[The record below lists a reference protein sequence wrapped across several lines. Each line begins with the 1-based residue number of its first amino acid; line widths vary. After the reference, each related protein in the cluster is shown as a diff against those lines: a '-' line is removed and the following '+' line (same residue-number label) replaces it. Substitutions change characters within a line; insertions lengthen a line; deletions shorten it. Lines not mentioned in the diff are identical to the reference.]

1 VTGNG
6 NTGASTALTLATQT
20 GVGSSTY
27 GDATTFLVPQFS
39 VNSKGIITT
48 VTNTT
53 IPDASVTSSGLVNTT
68 TQSFAGNK
76 TITGTLTTTG
86 LATTNG
92 GITNNG
98 TLTNN
103 GDITISGTVILQNI
117 MGANTVLFTD
127 NSGNITST
135 GIVSASNGG
144 SGVAG
149 TISGVVKANLTGPN
163 TAAVEG
169 VDYSLVREVTEE
181 TSSISQ
187 TTSTQ
192 TITNSSYS
200 RKVYNGTSQVET
212 SYTSSTLRYLKSD
225 RSVIKFYINGVRI
238 SNSAIS
244 YSAGTLTYD
253 ATANNSYYIKSGD
266 RIQIDYYY

>member
-1 VTGNG
+1 MLQVFQINFVF
-6 NTGASTALTLATQT
+6 QI
-20 GVGSSTY
+20 
-27 GDATTFLVPQFS
+27 FLEFLLP
-39 VNSKGIITT
+39 IH
-48 VTNTT
+48 
-53 IPDASVTSSGLVNTT
+53 T

-103 GDITISGTVILQNI
+103 GNATITGTLTLQTSLSGL
-117 MGANTVLFTD
+117 NTVLFTD
-127 NSGNITST
+127 GNGTITST
-135 GIVSASNGG
+135 GTIITIKGG
-144 SGVAG
+144 TGDAG
-149 TISGVVKANLTGPN
+149 TISGVVKANGTGPY
-163 TAAVEG
+163 TAAQEG

-200 RKVYNGTSQVET
+200 RIVYNGTSQVET

-244 YSAGTLTYD
+244 YSSGTVTYN
-253 ATANNSYYIKSGD
+253 ATANNNYYIKSGD